1 MTNQVNN
8 ASSILT
14 VEQVNDMFIYVGEKV
29 IEAKL
34 WLTDIDCAIGDGDH
48 GIGMEV
54 GFKHALE
61 KLKANNYDKINDVFA
76 EIGKAMIGN
85 MGGASGVLFGTL
97 FLSGVKGLEKIEQLD
112 VAILGTIFENGLL
125 GVQSRG
131 KAEVGDKTMIDA
143 LAPAVDALR
152 EANKNQLGLVASFTN
167 ATEAAKQG
175 VENSK
180 ALVAKFGR
188 AKSLGERAIGHQD
201 AGATTISIIFESM
214 RNYVVELENKGEL
227 LNV

>member
-1 MTNQVNN
+1 MTNQINN
-8 ASSILT
+8 VSNRLT
-14 VEQVNDMFIYVGEKV
+14 VEQVKDMFIHVGEKV
-29 IEAKL
+29 IEAKSL
-34 WLTDIDCAIGDGDH
+34 LTDIDCAIGDGDH

-54 GFKHALE
+54 GFKHTLE
-61 KLKANNYDKINDVFA
+61 KLKANNYDKINDIFA

-112 VAILGTIFENGLL
+112 VAILAAIFRNGLL

-143 LAPAVDALR
+143 LDPAVNALQ
-152 EANKNQLGLVASFTN
+152 EASKNHLGLIASFTN

-214 RNYVVELENKGEL
+214 QNYVVDLENKGEL
-227 LNV
+227 LNE